1 MRSTPST
8 LEAQITSK
16 QRKYEKGWG
25 KLIEDI
31 KTVGYVPDTDS
42 IHDVKAQLLNTH
54 NEKLG
59 MAA

>member
-1 MRSTPST
+1 MRKAGVSS
-8 LEAQITSK
+8 LKISK
-16 QRKYEKGWG
+16 LW
-25 KLIEDI
+25 
-31 KTVGYVPDTDS
+31 GYVPDTDS